1 VFFYLKYFVW
11 LAGNRGK
18 WKIKGGKF
26 VNGEVVIARRPGG
39 GVVNRM
45 ELLVRTGIKNEIER
59 VLDITTYGQPAF
71 NNRAKQIVL
80 QIRNADGDI
89 NERG

>member
-1 VFFYLKYFVW
+1 MENKRW
-11 LAGNRGK
+11 EICEWRGGDSEAA
-18 WKIKGGKF
+18 W
-26 VNGEVVIARRPGG
+26 RR
-39 GVVNRM
+39 VVNRM